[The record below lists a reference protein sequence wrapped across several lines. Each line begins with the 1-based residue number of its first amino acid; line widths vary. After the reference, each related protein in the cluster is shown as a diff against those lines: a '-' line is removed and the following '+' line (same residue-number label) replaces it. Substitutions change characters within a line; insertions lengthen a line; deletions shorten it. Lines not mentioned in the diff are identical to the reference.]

1 MLSLQNEQ
9 KKYEKNSAQTSS
21 EQERKKESF
30 SLKKIAM
37 PPKNTKNPTLPWRWE
52 KLTKRSSHSYFH
64 TLAQNLIGLYDLLSP
79 MDPVFDLAINVM
91 QACLSFSYQT
101 PYTAK

>member
-1 MLSLQNEQ
+1 MLSPQNEH
-9 KKYEKNSAQTSS
+9 KKYEKNSAQKSS

-37 PPKNTKNPTLPWRWE
+37 PPKNTKIPLFLGDE
-52 KLTKRSSHSYFH
+52 KKLIKRSSHSYFH

-79 MDPVFDLAINVM
+79 IDPVFDLAINVM
-91 QACLSFSYQT
+91 RACRSLYPT
-101 PYTAK
+101 KLHI